1 MFPNLGMSEVVLI
14 LVIAMIV
21 FGPSKLP
28 EMGKALG
35 RSMNEFRRA
44 SAASFQDFEAVKDEV
59 KQVKEEVVQAANT
72 MKENIAQDKINKDV
86 AVKECVDKE
95 IVDQEKLN

>member
-14 LVIAMIV
+14 LVIAMVV

-35 RSMNEFRRA
+35 RTMTEFRRA
-44 SAASFQDFEAVKDEV
+44 SAASFADFEEVSNEV
-59 KQVKEEVVQAANT
+59 KQVKEEVIQAANSVQ
-72 MKENIAQDKINKDV
+72 ENI
-86 AVKECVDKE
+86 VK
-95 IVDQEKLN
+95 EKLN

>member
-14 LVIAMIV
+14 LVIALVI

-35 RSMNEFRRA
+35 KTMNEFRRA
-44 SAASFQDFEAVKDEV
+44 SAASFADFEEV
-59 KQVKEEVVQAANT
+59 KNEVQQVKEVVSQEVSQVT
-72 MKENIAQDKINKDV
+72 KIT
-86 AVKECVDKE
+86 
-95 IVDQEKLN
+95 QEKPH

>member
-14 LVIAMIV
+14 LVIALVI

-35 RSMNEFRRA
+35 KTMNEFRRA
-44 SAASFQDFEAVKDEV
+44 SAASFADFEEV
-59 KQVKEEVVQAANT
+59 KNEVQQVKEVVSQEVSQVT
-72 MKENIAQDKINKDV
+72 NIT
-86 AVKECVDKE
+86 
-95 IVDQEKLN
+95 QEKPH

>member
-14 LVIAMIV
+14 LVIALVI

-35 RSMNEFRRA
+35 KTMNEFRRA
-44 SAASFQDFEAVKDEV
+44 SAASFADFEEVKNEV
-59 KQVKEEVVQAANT
+59 KQVKEVVSQEVSQVT
-72 MKENIAQDKINKDV
+72 NIT
-86 AVKECVDKE
+86 
-95 IVDQEKLN
+95 QEKPN

>member
-21 FGPSKLP
+21 FGPQKLP

-35 RSMNEFRRA
+35 KTMNEFRRA
-44 SAASFQDFEAVKDEV
+44 SAASFSDFEAVSDEV

-72 MKENIAQDKINKDV
+72 MKENIAQDKITKDV
-86 AVKECVDKE
+86 VINENADK
-95 IVDQEKLN
+95 EKLN

>member
-14 LVIAMIV
+14 LVIALVI

-35 RSMNEFRRA
+35 KTMNEFRRA
-44 SAASFQDFEAVKDEV
+44 SAASFADFEEV
-59 KQVKEEVVQAANT
+59 KSEVQQVKEVVSQEVSQVT
-72 MKENIAQDKINKDV
+72 KIT
-86 AVKECVDKE
+86 
-95 IVDQEKLN
+95 QEKPH

>member
-14 LVIAMIV
+14 LVIALVI

-35 RSMNEFRRA
+35 KTMNEFRRA
-44 SAASFQDFEAVKDEV
+44 SAASFADFEEV
-59 KQVKEEVVQAANT
+59 KNEVQQVKEVSARRSARLQKLPRKSHIRHDVNI
-72 MKENIAQDKINKDV
+72 MKL
-86 AVKECVDKE
+86 C
-95 IVDQEKLN
+95 

>member
-1 MFPNLGMSEVVLI
+1 MFPNLGMSELVLI

-35 RSMNEFRRA
+35 RTMTEFRRA
-44 SAASFQDFEAVKDEV
+44 SAASFQDFEAVSDEV
-59 KQVKEEVVQAANT
+59 KQVKEEVVQAANA
-72 MKENIAQDKINKDV
+72 MKENIAQDKISKDV
-86 AVKECVDKE
+86 VAKECVDKE
-95 IVDQEKLN
+95 KLN